1 MRARNLK
8 PATFKNELLAV
19 ADPIHTLIFQGLWC
33 LADRE
38 GRLEDRPARIH
49 LEVNPGRAFDITCR
63 SLEWLA
69 DSGFIQRYEVQGK
82 KLIQVVQFR
91 KHQHP
96 HHKEPPSTLPPP
108 RFVVP
113 FMGVKPESSPSD
125 SGLLIPDSGL
135 PLTYSGLRTPEAPEA
150 KNGLSRNRKEELDR
164 LVAEAARDI
173 KTKEST

>member
-8 PATFKNELLAV
+8 PATFKNEILAV
-19 ADPIHTLIFQGLWC
+19 ADPMYTLVFQGLWC

-38 GRLEDRPARIH
+38 GRLEDRPAKIH
-49 LEVNPGRAFDITCR
+49 LEINPGRAFDITCR

-69 DSGFIQRYEVQGK
+69 DKDFIQRYEIRGK

-108 RFVVP
+108 RIVVP
-113 FMGVKPESSPSD
+113 FMGVESGANPSD
-125 SGLLIPDSGL
+125 SGLLTPDSL
-135 PLTYSGLRTPEAPEA
+135 LLTSDSGFRIPETPEALKSLCREA
-150 KNGLSRNRKEELDR
+150 DEKKRHTPAQQNRIT
-164 LVAEAARDI
+164 AT
-173 KTKEST
+173 KT

>member
-8 PATFKNELLAV
+8 PATFKNEILAV
-19 ADPIHTLIFQGLWC
+19 ADPMYTLVFQGLWC

-38 GRLEDRPARIH
+38 GRLEDRPAKIH
-49 LEVNPGRAFDITCR
+49 LEINPGRAFDITCR

-69 DSGFIQRYEVQGK
+69 DKGFIQRYETQGK

-108 RFVVP
+108 RIVVP
-113 FMGVKPESSPSD
+113 FMGVESGASPSD
-125 SGLLIPDSGL
+125 SGFLTPDSGL
-135 PLTYSGLRTPEAPEA
+135 PITDSGLLTPEAPEG
-150 KNGLSRNRKEELDR
+150 KNALSRKEELGKAVTSFASNHRIPD
-164 LVAEAARDI
+164 A
-173 KTKEST
+173 